1 MVTASAT
8 IAALT
13 VAAQP
18 LDGPANKKVI
28 AVRIHSL
35 LSLTASLGA
44 LAAVLAPTPVQAQT
58 VVQFD
63 GLVIA
68 SCVLT
73 VSTPGVLAANASS
86 GTEVGSEQ
94 SGGAAAV
101 LAVIATAGRPTISFT
116 APTMSVKPGAYS
128 GTPSVSLKYTS
139 PGGAN
144 QAYTSS
150 ASQYTSTNI
159 LADTITL
166 NAKATDSSGFA
177 AGSYRIQTTAT
188 CQQ

>member
-1 MVTASAT
+1 MN
-8 IAALT
+8 I
-13 VAAQP
+13 
-18 LDGPANKKVI
+18 
-28 AVRIHSL
+28 RSL
-35 LSLTASLGA
+35 FSKSIGLGA
-44 LAAVLAPTPVQAQT
+44 MAFMLVPAPAQAQT

-63 GLVIA
+63 GLIIA

-94 SGGAAAV
+94 TGGVPAV
-101 LAVIATAGRPTISFT
+101 LAVVATAGRPTISFT
-116 APTMSVKPGAYS
+116 APSMSVKPGAYS
-128 GTPSVSLKYTS
+128 GTPTVALKYTS
-139 PGGAN
+139 LGGAN

-150 ASQYTSTNI
+150 ASQYTSNNI

-166 NAKATDSSGFA
+166 NARATDASGFA